1 MTPDLRRTARR
12 ATALGLFGALLG
24 IVWLGVVEPI
34 LTFKDAA
41 AEERGIALRALK
53 RNRALLREG
62 AAIQAAQA
70 SVEQSARWRNFYEGP
85 KAEAA
90 TLQLETD
97 LRAIFRDSNNPTSMM
112 AEAAIVRGP
121 VTRIAVRV
129 TLTMRVDQLADALD
143 RIQKQPR
150 QLRVEGLTIQAPDF
164 QSAQANPVLAIQ
176 AEISAL
182 MLAPGSEQA

>member
-1 MTPDLRRTARR
+1 MARR
-12 ATALGLFGALLG
+12 ATAFGLLGLLVG
-24 IVWLGVVEPI
+24 IVWLGVAQPI

-53 RNRALLREG
+53 RNRALLRES

-70 SVEQSARWRNFYEGP
+70 SVDQSARWRNFYEGP

-97 LRAIFRDSNNPTSMM
+97 LRTIFRNSNNPTSMI
-112 AEAAIVRGP
+112 AEAPLFRGP

-150 QLRVEGLTIQAPDF
+150 QLRVESLTIQAPEF
-164 QSAQANPVLAIQ
+164 QGVQANPILTIQ

-182 MLAPGSEQA
+182 MLAPGSGQA

>member
-1 MTPDLRRTARR
+1 VTSEVTRR
-12 ATALGLFGALLG
+12 AGRVAAIALLAALIS
-24 IVWLGVVEPI
+24 IVWLGVVQPI

-53 RNRALLREG
+53 RNRALLRED
-62 AAIQAAQA
+62 AAIQAAEA
-70 SVEQSARWRNFYEGP
+70 SVEQSARWRNFYDGP

-97 LRAIFRDSNNPTSMM
+97 LRTIFRDSNNPTSMI
-112 AEAAIVRGP
+112 AEPAISRAA

-143 RIQKQPR
+143 RLQKQPR
-150 QLRVEGLTIQAPDF
+150 QLRVESLTIQAPEF
-164 QSAQANPVLAIQ
+164 QGAQANPILTIQ
-176 AEISAL
+176 AEITAL
-182 MLAPGSEQA
+182 MLAPGAART